1 MFQAMLVKIRNTTA
15 SSIPIGLPWNVAT
28 KNTSAAGKKP
38 RIGTDCRTS
47 RIGSMI
53 TAAFLVVAAGGP
65 DVIAETRGNRDA
77 RTIRVGGN
85 KGRGGRWAAVPA
97 AWG

>member
-15 SSIPIGLPWNVAT
+15 SSIPIGLPWKVAT

-47 RIGSMI
+47 RTGSMI
-53 TAAFLVVAAGGP
+53 TEAFLFVAAVAP
-65 DVIAETRGNRDA
+65 YAIAKTRDNRSA
-77 RTIRVGGN
+77 RTMRVVEN
-85 KGRGGRWAAVPA
+85 KARRGGWAAGQA
-97 AWG
+97 G

>member
-15 SSIPIGLPWNVAT
+15 SSIPAGLPWNVAT

-47 RIGSMI
+47 RTGSMI
-53 TAAFLVVAAGGP
+53 TAAFLFVAAVVP
-65 DVIAETRGNRDA
+65 DGIAKTRDKREG
-77 RTIRVGGN
+77 RTIRVGEN
-85 KGRGGRWAAVPA
+85 KARRGKWAAFHA
-97 AWG
+97 ARG